1 MCNNMN
7 TKFISLIA
15 LILPLS
21 TIACTRPHTETIAL
35 NDKPA
40 NTLNLSQSSGYIV
53 TSLNEG
59 EPAIRRAYTKFGI
72 IAIKLI
78 GNGQYELHLQN
89 DPGLPEMENLA
100 IHSSGEIKTIQPN
113 YIYKAF

>member
-1 MCNNMN
+1 MN

-35 NDKPA
+35 NEKPT
-40 NTLNLSQSSGYIV
+40 NTLNQSQSSGYIV
-53 TSLNEG
+53 TSINEG
-59 EPAIRRAYTKFGI
+59 EPSIRRIYTKFGI
-72 IAIKLI
+72 VAIKLI
-78 GNGQYELHLQN
+78 GNGLYELHVQN
-89 DPGLPEMENLA
+89 DPGLHEMENLA
-100 IHSSGEIKTIQPN
+100 THSGGAIESIQPN